1 MNLNDYCSYDGLGLV
16 DLIKKGEITAKELA
30 EAAIKAAESVNPHIN
45 AIIET
50 YNDAA
55 ENRPIDGPFA
65 GVPFLRKD
73 LFTEEAGRLNE
84 NGSRLWKG
92 YRSEAD
98 SWLTTRF
105 RKSGVNII
113 GRTTTPEMGLS
124 GSTESLHTGKTRNPY
139 NLKMMAGGSSGGSAA
154 AVAAGVVPLAH
165 ASDGAGSIRIP
176 ASACNLVGLKPSRGR
191 VNAAPA
197 MGVQPYDFAVNF
209 VVSRTVRDSA
219 AMLDAIHGT
228 EPGAYMQIV
237 QPERPYLQELD
248 RPLKPLRIAFTSSQ
262 WGPMPTEP
270 ELIELTNRVA
280 IHLEQQGHQV
290 VEDTLTYDYEAY
302 VHAMVV
308 LWTIGMNSFHDEM
321 GAYFGRPINETTLEP
336 VTFKQYEWAKTLT
349 LADYQNAIDVINK
362 VNRQAALFF
371 EKYDVLLTPTL
382 SRVPQPIGY
391 YSQDNPDLDFLA
403 FFRRCDDSMA
413 YMPLANFTGQPAIS
427 LPLGMSSAGL
437 PLGMQFISHF
447 GDEATLL
454 RLAAHFEQAM
464 PWIERKPNVFAGK

>member
-1 MNLNDYCSYDGLGLV
+1 MNLAEYCNYDGLDLAKLV
-16 DLIKKGEITAKELA
+16 KNGDVSVQELA
-30 EAAIKAAESVNPHIN
+30 ALALKAAERVNPHIN

-50 YNDAA
+50 YDDAPNA
-55 ENRPIDGPFA
+55 TVNDGPFS

-73 LFTEEAGRLNE
+73 LFVEEAGRLNE

-98 SWLTTRF
+98 SWLTTQF
-105 RKSGVNII
+105 RQSGVNII

-139 NLKMMAGGSSGGSAA
+139 NLELMAGGSSGGSAA
-154 AVAAGVVPLAH
+154 SVAAGVVPLAH

-197 MGVQPYDFAVNF
+197 SGVQPYDFAVNF
-209 VVSRTVRDSA
+209 VVSRSVRDSA
-219 AMLDAIHGT
+219 AMLDALQGS
-228 EPGAYMQIV
+228 EPGAYVEIV

-248 RPLKPLRIAFTSSQ
+248 QPLAPLRVAFTHAQ
-262 WGPMPTEP
+262 WGPMSTES
-270 ELIELTNRVA
+270 ELVALTQQTA

-290 VEDTLTYDYEAY
+290 TEDTITYNYDEYL
-302 VHAMVV
+302 HAMVV
-308 LWTIGMNSFHDEM
+308 LWSIGMDVFHDESAAM
-321 GAYFGRPINETTLEP
+321 FGRKVDETTLEA
-336 VTFKQYEWAKTLT
+336 VTLAQYHWAKTLT
-349 LADYQNAIDVINK
+349 MNDYQLAIDVINQ
-362 VNRQAALFF
+362 VNRESALFF
-371 EKYDVLLTPTL
+371 EKYDLLLTPTL

-391 YSQDNPDLDFLA
+391 YSQDNSELNFQE

-413 YMPLANFTGQPAIS
+413 YMPLTNFTGQPSIS

-437 PLGMQFISHF
+437 PLGMQFISRF
-447 GDEATLL
+447 GDEATLF
-454 RLAAHFEQAM
+454 RIAAHFEQAM
-464 PWIERKPNVFAGK
+464 PWVNRKPETFAGN